1 MDNVNHPQHYQG
13 KHECIEIM
21 RALFGDEAV
30 KGFCKCNSF
39 KYRFRS
45 DNKNGEEDIKKA
57 EWYEDYLMQMES
69 EEQSRTNKTRSK
81 QKQSNVNATVCESS
95 PVRQFVEECCVHVDP
110 KSPRPSYTSRQD
122 IFNAF
127 KRYCEDCNIDIRGI
141 TLQKFG
147 AELAEI
153 IGVPREQNEERVKD
167 QRGKQYR
174 VFKFFEL
181 SPTQKEV
188 PNDKARS

>member
-127 KRYCEDCNIDIRGI
+127 KRYCEDCNIDMRGI
-141 TLQKFG
+141 TLQRFG

-153 IGVPREQNEERVKD
+153 NGISREKNEITARDGNGHLVRLYLCVDLRPDYYEI
-167 QRGKQYR
+167 
-174 VFKFFEL
+174 
-181 SPTQKEV
+181 QK
-188 PNDKARS
+188 AI